1 MNRKET
7 KKYHEGLMRE
17 AVRLTRNMG
26 TIKVGNCSPA
36 LSQDPRGRRVG
47 NVSPDRP
54 NDEFIKEYQEAYDT
68 VRFLQEIETNTGFK
82 FAILH
87 E

>member
-26 TIKVGNCSPA
+26 TIKVGNI
-36 LSQDPRGRRVG
+36 
-47 NVSPDRP
+47 SPDRP

-68 VRFLQEIETNTGFK
+68 VRFLQETETNTGFK